1 MLIGGVRLSIA
12 VDVFNDKKRSLFA
25 TMIWNGAKV
34 LTEDLCEYFNIQE
47 YIYGKSIIEF
57 GAAAGLPAIIAL
69 LQDGSRMRL
78 CE

>member
-1 MLIGGVRLSIA
+1 
-12 VDVFNDKKRSLFA
+12 
-25 TMIWNGAKV
+25 MIWNGAKV